1 MIRDTVQSPKNKVCE
16 SKQKEYLN
24 QIKYL
29 DNVVAH
35 KFVKVLI
42 ALLATLFLAAPA
54 WAVDVS
60 MGAGGNLVFEPNE
73 ITISA
78 GDTVHFINEALP
90 PHNIIVE
97 GRADLSREAL
107 LFAPGE
113 SQDVV
118 FADKGDYN
126 YWCGPHQGAGM
137 IGKVHVE

>member
-1 MIRDTVQSPKNKVCE
+1 MNFIRAIIIVVVSAMVFFLPKTA
-16 SKQKEYLN
+16 Y
-24 QIKYL
+24 
-29 DNVVAH
+29 
-35 KFVKVLI
+35 
-42 ALLATLFLAAPA
+42 AL
-54 WAVDVS
+54 DVS

-78 GDTVHFINEALP
+78 GETVHFINEALP

-118 FADKGDYN
+118 FADVGDYN
-126 YWCGPHQGAGM
+126 FFCGPHQGAGM
-137 IGKVHVE
+137 TGVVHVN

>member
-1 MIRDTVQSPKNKVCE
+1 MRNSFYFVTRPRKGSFFMLYKIRCTNSM
-16 SKQKEYLN
+16 
-24 QIKYL
+24 
-29 DNVVAH
+29 
-35 KFVKVLI
+35 KFLFALI
-42 ALLATLFLAAPA
+42 ATLFFAAPV
-54 WAVDVS
+54 WAVDVV

-118 FADKGDYN
+118 FADVGDYN
-126 YWCGPHQGAGM
+126 FFCGPHQGAGM
-137 IGKVHVE
+137 TGVIHVQ